1 MGPRRGGRG
10 GGEVELLGLG
20 IQLVVGQGLGEGK
33 PWSVDV
39 KHASVMAYDILL
51 MVNWKAASPGRWH
64 RLQRGVVSGRFRS
77 VGASGSSV
85 ALLKLDALVARL
97 VRSMLYHRAKVHF
110 DVRAERM
117 LKFGECVI

>member
-1 MGPRRGGRG
+1 MGPRRGGRD

-20 IQLVVGQGLGEGK
+20 IQLVIGQRLGKGK
-33 PWSVDV
+33 PGSVDIQ
-39 KHASVMAYDILL
+39 HASVMAYDILL

-64 RLQRGVVSGRFRS
+64 SMQRGVDSGWFRS
-77 VGASGSSV
+77 VGVFKSNV

-97 VRSMLYHRAKVHF
+97 VRGMLYHRGKVHF